1 MGESNGDL
9 NGMEFVNEYGFV
21 PAAGENRYAVGA
33 YATGN
38 KQRGI
43 RNYGMNF
50 PTSGGVPAAGRQPR
64 STR

>member
-1 MGESNGDL
+1 
-9 NGMEFVNEYGFV
+9 MEFLNEYGFV
-21 PAAGENRYAVGA
+21 PVAGENPYSVGS

-50 PTSGGVPAAGRQPR
+50 SCTGSVPDPGRR
-64 STR
+64 RR

>member
-1 MGESNGDL
+1 
-9 NGMEFVNEYGFV
+9 MEILNEYGFV
-21 PAAGENRYAVGA
+21 PVSGENRFAVGA

-50 PTSGGVPAAGRQPR
+50 PRGTFPLRAVSR
-64 STR
+64 SIR